1 MFGLFYLYGSFLYKN
16 STKEDLSKHHD
27 KNTKQFN
34 LNGKILYG
42 RVVSIIDGDTIK
54 VVIHIFKEYYKFTI
68 RLNNIDTCEKTSDNS
83 EVKELSL
90 KAKNRLYELITYKTN
105 YDNIYDELN
114 TNTYGIWLKCTKNDK
129 YGRILADIFINK
141 EDTIS
146 LNQILI
152 NEKLAYNYKG
162 GKKLSETEQLS
173 LLNNMD

>member
-16 STKEDLSKHHD
+16 STKEDLSKHND

-54 VVIHIFKEYYKFTI
+54 VVLHIFKEYYKFTI

-90 KAKNRLYELITYKTN
+90 KAKNRLYELITDKTN

-114 TNTYGIWLKCTKNDK
+114 TNTYYIWLKCTKNDK

-162 GKKLSETEQLS
+162 GKKLSEKEQLS
-173 LLNNMD
+173 LLNTMD